1 MSMRALRFSC
11 LSLLCVACARGPN
24 VATDELALRRVVVYR
39 NGVGY
44 FERAGKVSDDAVS
57 FRMRQRMVG
66 DFLASL
72 AVIEKGGSAVRS
84 ASFPLEVEDEQQ
96 PKPGQP
102 GMPPG
107 PGGPLPRPLV
117 SHSDSEIAPAP
128 TPPPAPPAPDPNAL
142 RSVVLHLDGKQH
154 DLAIGYLSETPVWRP
169 SYRVVLADDGSADL
183 QAWGIVQNLSG
194 EDWRGV
200 SLSLVAGAPLA
211 FQSTLG
217 TPVIPQRPIV
227 TDEGEV
233 VAAMP
238 TGTTSLDARASSE
251 PERYGPQDGYGYENK
266 KSETADLEAPE
277 EEAVAESAPS
287 LAAGGARAVRRPS
300 APMAAP
306 APMVPPPAPPS
317 VPLNIADLAGV
328 SVAAGATHYELPYP
342 VTIPDQSATMVL
354 LTAQR
359 VPAEAVLLYAPEPG
373 VSDSQSHPFRVARF
387 QNATAGLLERGP
399 IAVFEQGAF
408 LGQGLLEPLPPR
420 ATATVPFALERGVGV
435 ARMDQYDEQSARLF
449 RIESGRLYIERD
461 AVQRST
467 YRIENGGDKA
477 AKLLVKHPRSPGT
490 RLYKPPPGTEDNT
503 GAGNALIPT
512 PVGARGKTELV
523 VEERRGVQR
532 YVEWLDPSA
541 EQAVNDYI
549 ADARAE
555 RAVAD
560 KLRAAWIVRGVLKRA
575 TDELNGLARERGELE
590 RQTQETRS
598 SLRAIEKNP
607 QAGDLRARLTAR
619 LDDAGKRLDALTK
632 RSVELG
638 MVISENEVRFRDA
651 VSDITL
657 PNGLPPKE

>member
-1 MSMRALRFSC
+1 MSMRGLRFSC

-72 AVIEKGGSAVRS
+72 AVIEKGGGAVRS
-84 ASFPLEVEDEQQ
+84 ASFPLELEDQEH
-96 PKPGQP
+96 PAPGEP

-117 SHSDSEIAPAP
+117 SHSEPELAPAP
-128 TPPPAPPAPDPNAL
+128 PPRRPAPDPQAM

-154 DLAIGYLSETPVWRP
+154 DLAIGYLAETPVWRP

-227 TDEGEV
+227 TDKGEV

-238 TGTTSLDARASSE
+238 TGVTSLDERASSE
-251 PERYGPQDGYGYENK
+251 PERYGPEDGYAYSYENK
-266 KSETADLEAPE
+266 KVDADMAAPE
-277 EEAVAESAPS
+277 EEAQAEAAPS
-287 LAAGGARAVRRPS
+287 LQAGGARLGGRHSAPTAAPMPVAPPPEPPS
-300 APMAAP
+300 APRRI
-306 APMVPPPAPPS
+306 S
-317 VPLNIADLAGV
+317 DLAGV
-328 SVAAGATHYELPYP
+328 NVAAGATHYELPYP
-342 VTIPDQSATMVL
+342 VTIPNESATMVL

-359 VPAEAVLLYAPEPG
+359 VPAEAVLLYSPEPG
-373 VSDSQSHPFRVARF
+373 VPDSQAHPFRVARF

-399 IAVFEQGAF
+399 IAVFERGAF

-435 ARMDQYDEQSARLF
+435 TRAEQYDEQSARLF

-461 AVQRST
+461 AVSRST
-467 YRIENGGDKA
+467 YRIENGSDKA
-477 AKLLVKHPRSPGT
+477 AKLLVKHPRTAGT

-503 GAGNALIPT
+503 GAGSALIPT
-512 PVGARGKTELV
+512 PIAARGKTELV
-523 VEERRGVQR
+523 VEERRGIQR

-541 EQAVNDYI
+541 ETAVNDYI
-549 ADARAE
+549 ADPRAQ

-560 KLRAAWIVRGVLKRA
+560 KLRAAWVVRGVLKRS
-575 TDELNGLARERGELE
+575 TDEMNALARERGELE
-590 RQTQETRS
+590 RQAQETRS

-619 LDDAGKRLDALTK
+619 LDESGKRLDALTK
-632 RSVELG
+632 RSIELQ
-638 MVISENEVRFRDA
+638 MAISENEVRFRDA
-651 VSDITL
+651 LSDVTL
-657 PNGLPPKE
+657 ANGLPPRE